1 MFKKYFFISLFF
13 FIVFILWTIL
23 LLFINVRDVGP
34 NNSSIGLADINIY
47 IHNKIGTNLFLYY
60 LTDYLSIFPIFM
72 MIVFFIFGLIQ
83 LLKRKSFL
91 KVDFDIYLL
100 GFFYLLLFFIYL
112 FFEIFIINF
121 RPILIEGLLEAS
133 YPSSTTLLV
142 ITSIGLTII
151 QNNLRNKNL
160 KFKTFIKVF
169 LYFYMFFMIFCRFIS
184 GVHWFTDI
192 LGGLFLSISLI
203 SLYYYLIKKHL

>member
-60 LTDYLSIFPIFM
+60 LTDWLSIIP
-72 MIVFFIFGLIQ
+72 VFIMFGFAILGFIQ
-83 LLKRKSFL
+83 LLKRKSFF

-100 GFFYLLLFFIYL
+100 GIFYLLLFFIYL
-112 FFEIFIINF
+112 FFENFIINF
-121 RPILIEGLLEAS
+121 RPILIEGFLEAS

-142 ITSIGLTII
+142 VTIIGLTII
-151 QNNLRNKNL
+151 QNNLKNKNVIL
-160 KFKTFIKVF
+160 KKFFNFLLYVF
-169 LYFYMFFMIFCRFIS
+169 MFFMVICRFIS